1 MELKIVI
8 LLPLI
13 ILLMLVSASA
23 EKITAEGELIDTVC
37 YLGMKASGEDHKLCA
52 AMCAKKGLPIA
63 LLTKKGNVIN
73 IISIPAEF
81 EDVMGN
87 IVKFEGE
94 FYKNAQ
100 SMKPTKMWVKK
111 DGKWKE
117 HELTKTGM

>member
-1 MELKIVI
+1 MKLKIVI

-23 EKITAEGELIDTVC
+23 EKITAEGELIDIAC
-37 YLGMKASGEDHKLCA
+37 YLGMKTSGEAHQMCV

-73 IISIPAEF
+73 IISILAEF

-87 IVKFEGE
+87 IAKFEGE
-94 FYKNAQ
+94 FCKNAQ
-100 SMKPTKMWVKK
+100 SMNPAKMWMKK

-117 HELTKTGM
+117 HELTITGM